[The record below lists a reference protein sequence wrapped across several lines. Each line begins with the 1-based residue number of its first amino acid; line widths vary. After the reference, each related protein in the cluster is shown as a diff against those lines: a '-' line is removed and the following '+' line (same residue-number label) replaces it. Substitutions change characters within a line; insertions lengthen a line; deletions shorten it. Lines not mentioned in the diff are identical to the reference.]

1 MIPTFQ
7 DCMLPTLK
15 LLADRKDHSA
25 NELYNYV
32 TSLFQMTEEEKNT
45 LLPSKRITRIRCNLS
60 WARTYLKKAGL
71 ISSKS
76 RATYAI
82 TNEGVKLLATNPS
95 FVNMKTLEHYDSYNL
110 WQTMGKQENGE
121 AQTNSKDNNCETE
134 LTPDETIGRA
144 YEELRSIL
152 AKDLLDKIL
161 EQSPYFFEK
170 LVVRLLVAMGYGGSF
185 NEITEMMVGKT
196 GDEGIDGVIKE
207 DRLGLD
213 NIYVQAKRWD
223 KTKTVGRPDIQQF
236 VGALA
241 GRGVNKGIYIT
252 TAHFSEQAK
261 NFKPQ
266 NNIKVALIDGDA
278 LCQYMIDYNIG
289 VAIKDVYEVKRIDL
303 DFFSDDE

>member
-1 MIPTFQ
+1 
-7 DCMLPTLK
+7 MLPTLK
-15 LLADRKDHSA
+15 LLADGKEHSA
-25 NELYNYV
+25 NELYNEI
-32 TSLFQMTEEEKNT
+32 TSYFQMTEEEKNM

-71 ISSKS
+71 IVSKS
-76 RATYAI
+76 RATYMI

-95 FVNMKTLEHYDSYNL
+95 IVNMKTLEHYDSYNL
-110 WQTMGKQENGE
+110 WQTAGKQEGNE
-121 AQTNSKDNNCETE
+121 VSNQANNNCEVE
-134 LTPDETIGRA
+134 LTPDETIGKA

-152 AKDLLDKIL
+152 ANELLDKIL

-170 LVVRLLVAMGYGGSF
+170 LVIRLLVAMGYGGSF

-241 GRGVNKGIYIT
+241 GRGANKGIYIT

-278 LCQYMIDYNIG
+278 LCQHMIDYNIG
-289 VAIKDVYEVKRIDL
+289 VAVKEVYEVKRIDL
-303 DFFSDDE
+303 DFFSDEE

>member
-15 LLADRKDHSA
+15 LLADGKEHSA
-25 NELYNYV
+25 NELYNEI
-32 TSLFQMTEEEKNT
+32 TSYFQMTEEEKNM

-71 ISSKS
+71 IVSKS
-76 RATYAI
+76 RATYMI

-95 FVNMKTLEHYDSYNL
+95 IVNMKTLEHYDSYNL
-110 WQTMGKQENGE
+110 WQTAGKQEGNE
-121 AQTNSKDNNCETE
+121 VSNQANNNCEVE
-134 LTPDETIGRA
+134 LTPDETIGKA

-152 AKDLLDKIL
+152 ANELLDKIL

-170 LVVRLLVAMGYGGSF
+170 LVIRLLVAMGYGGSF

-241 GRGVNKGIYIT
+241 GRGANKGIYIT

-278 LCQYMIDYNIG
+278 LCQHMIDYNIG
-289 VAIKDVYEVKRIDL
+289 VAVKEVYEVKRIDL
-303 DFFSDDE
+303 DFFSDEE

>member
-1 MIPTFQ
+1 M
-7 DCMLPTLK
+7 
-15 LLADRKDHSA
+15 
-25 NELYNYV
+25 
-32 TSLFQMTEEEKNT
+32 
-45 LLPSKRITRIRCNLS
+45 
-60 WARTYLKKAGL
+60 
-71 ISSKS
+71 
-76 RATYAI
+76 I

-95 FVNMKTLEHYDSYNL
+95 IVNMKTLEHYDSYNL
-110 WQTMGKQENGE
+110 WQTAGKQEGNE
-121 AQTNSKDNNCETE
+121 VSNQANNNCEVE
-134 LTPDETIGRA
+134 LTPDETIGKA

-152 AKDLLDKIL
+152 ANELLDKIL

-170 LVVRLLVAMGYGGSF
+170 LVIRLLVAMGYGGSF

-241 GRGVNKGIYIT
+241 GRGANKGIYIT

-278 LCQYMIDYNIG
+278 LCQHMIDYNIG
-289 VAIKDVYEVKRIDL
+289 VAVKEVYEVKRIDL
-303 DFFSDDE
+303 DFFSDEE

>member
-1 MIPTFQ
+1 M
-7 DCMLPTLK
+7 
-15 LLADRKDHSA
+15 
-25 NELYNYV
+25 
-32 TSLFQMTEEEKNT
+32 
-45 LLPSKRITRIRCNLS
+45 
-60 WARTYLKKAGL
+60 
-71 ISSKS
+71 
-76 RATYAI
+76 I
-82 TNEGVKLLATNPS
+82 TNEGAKLLTTNPS
-95 FVNMKTLEHYDSYNL
+95 IVNMKTLEHYDSYNL
-110 WQTMGKQENGE
+110 WQIAGKQEEN
-121 AQTNSKDNNCETE
+121 QMPNQVNNNCEAE
-134 LTPDETIGRA
+134 LTPDETIGKA
-144 YEELRSIL
+144 YEELRSML
-152 AKDLLDKIL
+152 ANDLLDKIL

-170 LVVRLLVAMGYGGSF
+170 LVIRLLVAMGYGGSF

-241 GRGVNKGIYIT
+241 GRGANKGIYIT

-278 LCQYMIDYNIG
+278 LCQHMIDYNIG
-289 VAIKDVYEVKRIDL
+289 VAVKDVYEVKRIDL
-303 DFFSDDE
+303 DFFSDEE

>member
-15 LLADRKDHSA
+15 LLADGKEHSA
-25 NELYNYV
+25 NELYNEI
-32 TSLFQMTEEEKNT
+32 TSYYQMTEEEKNT
-45 LLPSKRITRIRCNLS
+45 LLPSKRITR
-60 WARTYLKKAGL
+60 
-71 ISSKS
+71 
-76 RATYAI
+76 
-82 TNEGVKLLATNPS
+82 
-95 FVNMKTLEHYDSYNL
+95 SYNL
-110 WQTMGKQENGE
+110 WQTAGKQEEN
-121 AQTNSKDNNCETE
+121 QMPNQVNNNCEAE
-134 LTPDETIGRA
+134 LTPDETIGKA

-152 AKDLLDKIL
+152 ANELLDKIL

-170 LVVRLLVAMGYGGSF
+170 LVIRLLVAMGYGGSF

-241 GRGVNKGIYIT
+241 GRGANKGIYIT

-278 LCQYMIDYNIG
+278 LCQHMIDYNIG
-289 VAIKDVYEVKRIDL
+289 VAVKDVYEVKRIDL
-303 DFFSDDE
+303 DFFSDEE

>member
-15 LLADRKDHSA
+15 LLADGKEHSA
-25 NELYNYV
+25 NELYNEI
-32 TSLFQMTEEEKNT
+32 TSYFQMAEEEKNI
-45 LLPSKRITRIRCNLS
+45 LLPSKRTTRIRCNLS

-71 ISSKS
+71 IVSKS
-76 RATYAI
+76 RAIYMI
-82 TNEGVKLLATNPS
+82 TNEGVKLLATNPPII
-95 FVNMKTLEHYDSYNL
+95 NMKTLEHYDSYNS
-110 WQTMGKQENGE
+110 WQTTGKQGENE
-121 AQTNSKDNNCETE
+121 VLDQTNNSCEVE
-134 LTPDETIGRA
+134 LTPDETIGKA

-152 AKDLLDKIL
+152 ANDLLDKIL

-170 LVVRLLVAMGYGGSF
+170 LVIRLLVAMGYGGSF

-223 KTKTVGRPDIQQF
+223 KTKAVGRPDIQQF

-241 GRGVNKGIYIT
+241 GRGANKGIYIT

-278 LCQYMIDYNIG
+278 LCQHMIDYNIG
-289 VAIKDVYEVKRIDL
+289 VAVKEVYEVKRIDL
-303 DFFSDDE
+303 DFFSDEE

>member
-15 LLADRKDHSA
+15 LLADGKEHSA
-25 NELYNYV
+25 NELYNEI
-32 TSLFQMTEEEKNT
+32 TSYFQMTEEEKNM

-60 WARTYLKKAGL
+60 WAKTYLKKAGL
-71 ISSKS
+71 IVSKS
-76 RATYAI
+76 RATYMI

-95 FVNMKTLEHYDSYNL
+95 IVNMKTLEHYDSYNL
-110 WQTMGKQENGE
+110 WQTAGKQEGNE
-121 AQTNSKDNNCETE
+121 VSNQANNNCEVE
-134 LTPDETIGRA
+134 LTPDETIGKA

-152 AKDLLDKIL
+152 ANELLDKIL

-170 LVVRLLVAMGYGGSF
+170 LVIRLLVAMGYGGSF

-241 GRGVNKGIYIT
+241 GRGANKGIYIT

-278 LCQYMIDYNIG
+278 LCQHMIDYNIG
-289 VAIKDVYEVKRIDL
+289 VAVKDVYEVKRIDL
-303 DFFSDDE
+303 DFFSDEE

>member
-15 LLADRKDHSA
+15 LLADGKEHSA
-25 NELYNYV
+25 NELYNEI
-32 TSLFQMTEEEKNT
+32 TSYFQMTEEEKNT

-71 ISSKS
+71 IVE
-76 RATYAI
+76 
-82 TNEGVKLLATNPS
+82 NQMPNQ
-95 FVNMKTLEHYDSYNL
+95 VN
-110 WQTMGKQENGE
+110 
-121 AQTNSKDNNCETE
+121 NNCEAE
-134 LTPDETIGRA
+134 LTPDETIGKA
-144 YEELRSIL
+144 YEELRSML
-152 AKDLLDKIL
+152 ANDLLDKIL

-170 LVVRLLVAMGYGGSF
+170 LVIRLLVAMGYGGSF
-185 NEITEMMVGKT
+185 NEITEMMVGKS

-241 GRGVNKGIYIT
+241 GRGANKGIYIT

-278 LCQYMIDYNIG
+278 LCQHMIDYNIG
-289 VAIKDVYEVKRIDL
+289 VAVKDVYEVKRIDL
-303 DFFSDDE
+303 DFFSDEE

>member
-15 LLADRKDHSA
+15 LLADGKEHSA
-25 NELYNYV
+25 NELYNEI
-32 TSLFQMTEEEKNT
+32 TSYFQMTEEEKNM

-71 ISSKS
+71 IVSKS
-76 RATYAI
+76 RATYMI

-95 FVNMKTLEHYDSYNL
+95 IVNMKTLEHNVTYNL
-110 WQTMGKQENGE
+110 WQTAGKQEGNE
-121 AQTNSKDNNCETE
+121 VSNQANNNCEVE
-134 LTPDETIGRA
+134 LTPDETIGKA

-152 AKDLLDKIL
+152 ANELLDKIL

-170 LVVRLLVAMGYGGSF
+170 LVIRLLVAMGYGGSF

-223 KTKTVGRPDIQQF
+223 KPKTVGRPDIQQF

-241 GRGVNKGIYIT
+241 GRGANKGIYIT

-278 LCQYMIDYNIG
+278 LCQHMIDYNIG
-289 VAIKDVYEVKRIDL
+289 VAVKEVYEVKRIDL
-303 DFFSDDE
+303 DFFSDEE

>member
-15 LLADRKDHSA
+15 LLADGKEHSA
-25 NELYNYV
+25 NELYNEI
-32 TSLFQMTEEEKNT
+32 TSYFQMTEEEKNM

-71 ISSKS
+71 IVSKS
-76 RATYAI
+76 RATYMI

-95 FVNMKTLEHYDSYNL
+95 IVNMKTLEHYDSYNL
-110 WQTMGKQENGE
+110 WQTAGKQEGNE
-121 AQTNSKDNNCETE
+121 VSNQANNNCEVE
-134 LTPDETIGRA
+134 LTPDETIGKA

-152 AKDLLDKIL
+152 ANELLDKIL

-170 LVVRLLVAMGYGGSF
+170 LVIRLLVAMGYGGSF

-223 KTKTVGRPDIQQF
+223 KTKTVVRPDIQQF

-241 GRGVNKGIYIT
+241 GRGANKGIYIT

-278 LCQYMIDYNIG
+278 LCQHMIDYNIG
-289 VAIKDVYEVKRIDL
+289 VAVKEVYEVKRIDL
-303 DFFSDDE
+303 DFFSDEE